1 MVRIL
6 PERPSVM
13 CLVSDLIVLAR
24 AGESVIDLSARS
36 ALRSGSARPARP
48 AVVTWNVCRQCNMSC
63 PSCAASATSRRSA
76 QDLETA
82 EVCAIL
88 EQLASG
94 GVRRVVWTGGEPL
107 LRDDLA
113 TLVRRTR
120 DLGMLP
126 ALSSNGAL
134 LADRARALADAGLE
148 SVEVTLHAPGRRN
161 DVYRG
166 IAGGFDLAVRGLVA
180 ARVSAL
186 QTGIRM
192 TVTRTNAAEV
202 VGMLDLAVQLAVDSL
217 HVAEPVCAGRTRRVV
232 GDDLTADERRNVLL
246 RLFDRIASMTDVRP
260 SVVAES
266 NEEVGPLLVRWVA
279 ERWGVAAA
287 DRVLGALRHRAETT
301 REETLSIDHV
311 GHVRADPS
319 RPSAFMGDLRKE
331 SYAAILARLRG
342 PALRAAGPRHAVRV
356 GSG

>member
-1 MVRIL
+1 
-6 PERPSVM
+6 M

-36 ALRSGSARPARP
+36 AHRSGSETRP

-88 EQLASG
+88 EQLAAG

-113 TLVRRTR
+113 TLVGRTR
-120 DLGMLP
+120 ELGMVP

-148 SVEVTLHAPGRRN
+148 SAEVSLHAPGRRN

-180 ARVSAL
+180 ARVSGL
-186 QTGIRM
+186 RTGIRM

-202 VGMLDLAVQLAVDSL
+202 VGMLDLAIQLAVDSL
-217 HVAEPVCAGRTRRVV
+217 HVAAPVCAGRTRRVV
-232 GDDLTADERRNVLL
+232 GDDLSADERRNVLL
-246 RLFDRIASMTDVRP
+246 RLFDRIASMTAVRP
-260 SVVAES
+260 CVVAES

-287 DRVLGALRHRAETT
+287 DRVLGALRHRPEIT
-301 REETLSIDHV
+301 REQTLSIDHV

-319 RPSAFMGDLRKE
+319 RPSAFLGDLRKE
-331 SYAAILARLRG
+331 SYAAILSRLRG
-342 PALRAAGPRHAVRV
+342 PALRAAGPRRAARV
-356 GSG
+356 GAG